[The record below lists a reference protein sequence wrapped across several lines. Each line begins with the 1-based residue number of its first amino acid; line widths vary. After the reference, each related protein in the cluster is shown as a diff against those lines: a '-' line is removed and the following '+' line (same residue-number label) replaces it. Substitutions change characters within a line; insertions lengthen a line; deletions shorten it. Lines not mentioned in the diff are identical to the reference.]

1 MGEATEQFFASL
13 PARAPDIIRG
23 PIDGTIQI
31 NLAAD
36 GRTEHWY
43 VVLRD
48 QEIQVSREQRPADA
62 VLESS
67 ADLFDRLVTGNAQ
80 GLAAMLRNDTT
91 LSGNVLL
98 FLVFRAFF
106 PAPPG
111 TRDPRDVVRERHT
124 PPPIRPQSGRPG

>member
-13 PARAPDIIRG
+13 PARAPDKLRG

-31 NLAAD
+31 NLST
-36 GRTEHWY
+36 GTHVEHWY

-48 QEIQVSREQRPADA
+48 REFRVSREERPADA
-62 VLESS
+62 VWESS
-67 ADLFDRLVTGNAQ
+67 AELFEQLVTGSAQ
-80 GLAAMLRNDTT
+80 GVAAMLRNDTT

-106 PAPPG
+106 PSPPG
-111 TRDPRDVVRERHT
+111 TRDPRAVVRERHT